1 MRMWY
6 VSRASAA
13 LSAVALALPI
23 ALAADVSVVP
33 GPGSNQVLYGST
45 VLQTTSNPIVSAQ
58 VVEIPNGT
66 GVAVLWTEQ
75 DASGTTP
82 WYAFS
87 LDGST
92 FSHPIPTS
100 NDLMLRY
107 ATFDPSA
114 TAPEI
119 PAALQA
125 GPNNTTYI
133 VQFDIQP
140 LEAYQNVISAL
151 GGEIFTFIPSNA
163 LAVGLTPEA
172 LSGVVALPYVR
183 AVTPFHPAFKLDE
196 SILAQ
201 LAGGDVTDG
210 SARYS
215 IEVFA
220 RGQVHQAPVAAAINA
235 MGGQVHYTTEDS
247 FRFEATLTL
256 AQVLEVAAMSEVHF
270 IDPWGPGSHDMNIVR
285 QNVGAVPTLSG
296 AGFTGQGVRGEVF
309 DTETQSNHPQWN
321 GQVPLLHGVNG
332 NSGSHGT
339 ACYGINFATGTGD
352 VNATGMQPSREQG
365 IFCWYTQVTQFGGA
379 TTRLT
384 FNTQA
389 VDPNGT
395 FRSIWQTSSVGSP
408 QTVAYTTIST
418 ETDDY
423 LFQVDYCSFQSQS
436 NTGNQ
441 NSRPQAWAKN
451 IVSVGGVD
459 IKETV
464 NKADD
469 SSAGA
474 SIGPAQDG
482 RVKPDL
488 CNSYLGI
495 YTTWPTSTYT
505 QFSGTSGATPITAG
519 CGGLI
524 MQMWHSGV
532 WKGHG
537 GKANVFLSRP
547 KSTTVKGLLV
557 NTSYK
562 YPLNQLG
569 LTRAVQGWGLPDLA
583 KAYNSR
589 DNTYVVNETH
599 SICPGGTNTY
609 KISVPSG
616 QPELAVTMVYLDP
629 KGPTSATQHRIND
642 LSLKVTDPT
651 GLVYWGNNGL
661 TASNTSPVGGAA
673 NTKDTVENVFLNNPA
688 AGVWTVEILGSE
700 ITQDARKETAA
711 IDADYALIFRG
722 KGTAVIGCPG
732 DIDLD
737 GSVGQSDLGI
747 LLAAYGTSA
756 CGAGFNPLADLDGDG
771 AVGQSDLGI
780 LLGNYGSICQ

>member
-13 LSAVALALPI
+13 FSAVALALP
-23 ALAADVSVVP
+23 ALAAELSIVP
-33 GPGSNQVLYGST
+33 GPGGNQILYGST
-45 VLQTTSNPIVSAQ
+45 VLQTTSNAIVSAQ
-58 VVEIPNGT
+58 LVEIPNGT
-66 GVAVLWTEQ
+66 GLAVLWAEQ

-92 FSHPIPTS
+92 FSHAIPTS
-100 NDLMLRY
+100 NELMLRY
-107 ATFDPSA
+107 STFDPAA
-114 TAPEI
+114 TTPEI

-163 LAVGLTPEA
+163 LAVGLPAEA
-172 LSGVVALPYVR
+172 VQSVASLPYVR

-196 SILAQ
+196 SILSQ
-201 LAGGDVTDG
+201 LQGGDVTDG
-210 SARYS
+210 AQRYS

-235 MGGQVHYTTEDS
+235 MGGQVHYTTEDT

-256 AQVLEVAAMSEVHF
+256 AQVVEVASMSEVHF
-270 IDPWGPGSHDMNIVR
+270 IDPWGPGSHDMNIIR

-309 DTETQSNHPQWN
+309 DTEVTAAHPQWN
-321 GQVPLLHGVNG
+321 GQAPLIHGVNG
-332 NSGSHGT
+332 NSGTHGSS
-339 ACYGINFATGTGD
+339 CYGINFATGNGD

-365 IFCWYTQVTQFGGA
+365 IFYHYPQCTQFGGA
-379 TTRLT
+379 QTRLAA
-384 FNTQA
+384 NTQA
-389 VDPNGT
+389 VDPNGPY
-395 FRSIWQTSSVGSP
+395 RAIWQTSSVGSP
-408 QTVAYTTIST
+408 QTSAYTTIST

-423 LFQVDYCSFQSQS
+423 LFQVDFLSFQSQS
-436 NTGNQ
+436 NTNNT

-451 IVSVGGVD
+451 IVAVGGVE
-459 IKETV
+459 IMETV

-469 SSAGA
+469 TQSTA
-474 SIGPAQDG
+474 SFGPAQDG

-488 CNSYLGI
+488 TNSYSGI
-495 YTTWPTSTYT
+495 YTTTAGTGYT
-505 QFSGTSGATPITAG
+505 QFGGTSGATPITAG
-519 CGGLI
+519 CGGLLT
-524 MQMWHSGV
+524 QMWHSGV

-537 GKANVFLSRP
+537 GKATVFLSRP
-547 KSTTVKGLLV
+547 KSTVIKGLLV
-557 NTSYK
+557 NTAYR
-562 YPLNQLG
+562 YPLNQGG
-569 LTRAVQGWGLPDLA
+569 LTRAKQGWGLPDVA
-583 KAYNSR
+583 KAYNTR
-589 DNTYVVNETH
+589 DNTYIVNETH

-609 KISVPSG
+609 KINVPAG
-616 QPELAVTMVYLDP
+616 QAELGVTMVYLDP

-642 LSLKVTDPT
+642 LSLKVTSPT
-651 GLVYWGNNGL
+651 GSVYWGNNGL
-661 TASNTSPVGGAA
+661 NTANVSPVGGSA
-673 NTKDTVENVFLNNPA
+673 NTKDTVENVFVSSPP
-688 AGVWTVEILGSE
+688 AGVWTVEILGTE

-711 IDADYALIFRG
+711 IDADYALIVRG
-722 KGTAVIGCPG
+722 KDTPVIGCPG

-737 GSVGQSDLGI
+737 GTIGQPDLGI

-756 CGAGFNPLADLDGDG
+756 CQPGFNPMADLDGDG
-771 AVGQSDLGI
+771 TIGQSDLGI
-780 LLGNYGSICQ
+780 LLAKYSQACK